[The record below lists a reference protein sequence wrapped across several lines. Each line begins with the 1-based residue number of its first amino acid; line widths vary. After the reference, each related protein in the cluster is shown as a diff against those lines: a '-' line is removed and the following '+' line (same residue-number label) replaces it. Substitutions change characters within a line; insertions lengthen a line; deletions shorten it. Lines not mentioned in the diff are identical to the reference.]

1 MTGPNKVTADHL
13 SRSVYLYVRQSTLR
27 QVHENRE
34 STARQ
39 YALRRRAEELGWKP
53 HQITV
58 IDEDLGLSGASML
71 QRSGFQRLV
80 ADVGLGKAG
89 MVMGLEVSRLAR
101 NSTDWHRLLEICAL
115 ADTLILDED
124 GLYDPSHF
132 NDRLLLGLKGTMSEA
147 ELHVL
152 RARLLGGKLNKARRG
167 ELWMRP
173 IVGFAYDAEKRLVL
187 DPDAQIQG
195 VIRLLFDTYRR
206 VGTAFGV
213 ARHFNT
219 NGIQWPH
226 RMWEGV
232 RSGELTWG
240 RLTHHRVLDVLR
252 NPRYTGAYIYG
263 RVRTRKIP
271 ATGNEHRRILPRE
284 EWKVF
289 IPNANQGYI
298 SWEEYEATQIKLRA
312 NACTPGWDGQPRP
325 PREGSALLQGLV
337 LCGRCGDRMTV
348 YYHSK
353 GGARSARYVCNRG
366 VELAQSGCQNIPA
379 AAIDEAIGEMVVKSV
394 TPEALK
400 VAVEV
405 FEELRAR
412 RSEVDRLHKAQVD
425 RARYEAELAQHQYM
439 LVRPENRLVADTLE
453 KRWNEKLSEL
463 AKAEQEFIRA
473 SEGKEAKLGAEAFD
487 RVQALASDFPRVW
500 NDPQTPSR
508 EKKRMLRLMVE
519 DVTLTRDE
527 MIRIQVRWKGGAAT
541 TLEISLPSSRSFK
554 YETPAELV
562 EQIQKAAPQHT
573 DEQIAQMLN
582 GLSLRS
588 GHGKA
593 ITRSI
598 VWCVRQAHKIPS
610 YTEYLRRAGWIGT
623 KEMAE
628 KLKVYPH
635 TAQRFAREG
644 VLRAVKADDAGK
656 YLFAPIEGPLPTAQ
670 PGKPLKD
677 RRRFPE
683 SSCSIERE
691 VQYG

>member
-1 MTGPNKVTADHL
+1 
-13 SRSVYLYVRQSTLR
+13 
-27 QVHENRE
+27 
-34 STARQ
+34 
-39 YALRRRAEELGWKP
+39 
-53 HQITV
+53 
-58 IDEDLGLSGASML
+58 
-71 QRSGFQRLV
+71 
-80 ADVGLGKAG
+80 
-89 MVMGLEVSRLAR
+89 
-101 NSTDWHRLLEICAL
+101 
-115 ADTLILDED
+115 
-124 GLYDPSHF
+124 
-132 NDRLLLGLKGTMSEA
+132 
-147 ELHVL
+147 
-152 RARLLGGKLNKARRG
+152 
-167 ELWMRP
+167 
-173 IVGFAYDAEKRLVL
+173 
-187 DPDAQIQG
+187 
-195 VIRLLFDTYRR
+195 
-206 VGTAFGV
+206 
-213 ARHFNT
+213 
-219 NGIQWPH
+219 
-226 RMWEGV
+226 
-232 RSGELTWG
+232 
-240 RLTHHRVLDVLR
+240 
-252 NPRYTGAYIYG
+252 
-263 RVRTRKIP
+263 
-271 ATGNEHRRILPRE
+271 
-284 EWKVF
+284 
-289 IPNANQGYI
+289 
-298 SWEEYEATQIKLRA
+298 
-312 NACTPGWDGQPRP
+312 
-325 PREGSALLQGLV
+325 
-337 LCGRCGDRMTV
+337 
-348 YYHSK
+348 
-353 GGARSARYVCNRG
+353 
-366 VELAQSGCQNIPA
+366 
-379 AAIDEAIGEMVVKSV
+379 
-394 TPEALK
+394 
-400 VAVEV
+400 
-405 FEELRAR
+405 LRAR